1 MGFSRKPKI
10 FKSAIGTL
18 SFGTGESAITL
29 GGGNVLPLHYF
40 DAKPAHLPAVGVE
53 LTDNG
58 FDCSGLPMLAA
69 HYAGARTIAERVQR
83 AENIK
88 GAGFICLRFEGADPG
103 GMNRSIDECVKL
115 AKEAAA
121 VGNLP
126 LCISGCRNIEKDT
139 ELFTALAEALQGQN
153 ILFLSAREE
162 NYKTVGAS
170 TVLAYSHKVC
180 AESAVDINLAKQLN
194 VLMTQLGIPKGSLC
208 MNLGSAAAGYG
219 FEYVSSTMDRVR
231 AAALEQEDIM
241 LQMPV
246 ITMVSTETWSVKES
260 ILSQDDMP
268 EWGDQEQRG
277 IQMETV
283 TAAACLASGSDAII
297 LRHPLSI
304 EKIAALLAA
313 LI

>member
-1 MGFSRKPKI
+1 MPFNRKPRI

-18 SFGTGESAITL
+18 SFGAGNHIVTL
-29 GGGNVLPLHYF
+29 GGGHMLPLYYF
-40 DAKPAHLPAVGVE
+40 DAKPEHLPAVGVE
-53 LTDNG
+53 LTDTG
-58 FDCSGLPMLAA
+58 FDCSGLPEYAA
-69 HYAGARTIAERVQR
+69 YYAGAETITERIRR

-103 GMNRSIDECVKL
+103 GLNRSIDECVQL
-115 AKEAAA
+115 AKEAAEA
-121 VGNLP
+121 GNLP
-126 LCISGCRNIEKDT
+126 LSISGCRNIEKDT
-139 ELFTALAEALQGQN
+139 ELFTSLAEALQGKS

-162 NYKTVGAS
+162 NYKAVGAS
-170 TVLAYSHKVC
+170 TVLAYGHKVC

-194 VLMTQLGIPKGSLC
+194 VLMTQLGIPKGSLS

-219 FEYVSSTMDRVR
+219 FEYVSSTMDRVK
-231 AAALEQEDIM
+231 AAALEQEDSM

-246 ITMVSTETWSVKES
+246 ITLVSTETWSVKES
-260 ILSQDDMP
+260 IITKDDMP

-283 TAAACLASGSDAII
+283 TAAACLASGSDAVI
-297 LRHPLSI
+297 LRHPVSI

-313 LI
+313 FI